1 MIADKDIIS
10 LFIKIQDIISP
21 DISIE
26 VGAHD
31 GDFSK
36 LMRSRG
42 IDVLAFEASPYVYNR
57 FKNEM
62 NGINYINKAVSDK
75 DGVIKFE
82 MQADLDPS
90 LIGNNSIKNRNEIKD
105 YSYIE
110 VDSVSILEYFKDS
123 DFSKGA
129 IWIDAEGAS
138 GEVLVGAGDRIKDFA
153 SIYIELETQDFWID
167 AWQRDKV
174 VEYLN
179 SKGFYLL
186 HESPCYVNQVD
197 AIFIKN
203 EYKDLV
209 KGLL

>member
-1 MIADKDIIS
+1 MIANKDILS

-36 LMRSRG
+36 TMVSSG
-42 IDVLAFEASPYVYNR
+42 IDVFAFEASPYVYDR

-62 NGINYINKAVSDK
+62 TGINYINKAVSDK

-82 MQADLDPS
+82 MQANLDPS

-105 YSYIE
+105 YFYIE
-110 VDSVSILEYFKDS
+110 VDSVSILNYFKDS
-123 DFSKGA
+123 NFSKGA

-138 GEVLVGAGDRIKDFA
+138 GEVLIGAGNRIKDFA

-167 AWQRDKV
+167 GWQKDKV
-174 VEYLN
+174 VEYLE